1 MFSRSQIEHSSDLP
15 LYMPVSEST
24 NKSHL
29 IVFAWLSAA
38 RSAISSFQPVDG
50 NDTLNCTHLPVLSFV
65 HA

>member
-15 LYMPVSEST
+15 LYMPVSKMT
-24 NKSHL
+24 NTSHL
-29 IVFAWLSAA
+29 LSAVC
-38 RSAISSFQPVDG
+38 SAIAGFQPVDG